1 MQMKILITGATG
13 LIGTQIINDA
23 LSQGIEVNFLTTQQ
37 IKTVN
42 EDKLKGYYWN
52 PESSYIENLECF
64 EKVDTLIHLAGS
76 RIDKKWSKS
85 YKSKILQSRVKSL
98 EFLFTL
104 IKSNN
109 LSVNHLVSA
118 SAIGCYPSSELK
130 EFDEEDAIKTDN
142 FISKV
147 VNEWE
152 MAANKFN
159 LIGIPVSIIRIGLVV
174 SAKGGFFRKTVE
186 SIFFYKIAVIFGE
199 GKQIQSWIHIKDIS
213 EIFLFISKNKLLGN
227 YNAVAPNP
235 LTNFEMIQIVK
246 DNFYEVLRN
255 KNFETFLGKWFF
267 QTDYTGLK
275 KIFLVYFSLKVPKKI
290 FQLIFGEMHYILFSS
305 NKVSSKKIQNL
316 GYNFKYTD
324 FEKAIKNLD

>member
-1 MQMKILITGATG
+1 MKILITGATG
-13 LIGTQIINDA
+13 LIGTQIIKDA
-23 LSQGIEVNFLTTQQ
+23 LSQGIEVNFLTTQRS
-37 IKTVN
+37 KTVN

-52 PESSYIENLECF
+52 PENSYIENLECF

-76 RIDKKWSKS
+76 RIDKRWSKS

-109 LSVNHLVSA
+109 FLVNHLVSA
-118 SAIGCYPSSELK
+118 SAIGCYPSSESK
-130 EFDEEDAIKTDN
+130 EFDEQDAIKTDN

-147 VNEWE
+147 VSEWE
-152 MAANKFN
+152 MAANKFS

-186 SIFFYKIAVIFGE
+186 SIFFYKIAVIFGN
-199 GKQIQSWIHIKDIS
+199 GRQIQSWIHIKDIS
-213 EIFLFISKNKLLGN
+213 EIFLFISKNKLPGN
-227 YNAVAPNP
+227 YNAVAPKP
-235 LTNFEMIQIVK
+235 LTNFEMIHTVK

-255 KNFETFLGKWFF
+255 KNFETFLGEWFF

-275 KIFLVYFSLKVPKKI
+275 KNFLVYFSLKVPKII
-290 FQLIFGEMHYILFSS
+290 FQLVLGEMHSILFSS
-305 NKVSSKKIQNL
+305 NKVSSKKIQNA
-316 GYNFKYTD
+316 GYNFKYTN
-324 FEKAIKNLD
+324 FKKAIKNLD